1 MRSVFLAAALFTG
14 IVGCS
19 RGTEPAATAPAG
31 STTSTPTTEALIS
44 TPSKLTLDKSQNV
57 ICTQGWTCDDIH
69 FFGTQ
74 ALCTSQCGPGCFR
87 DFNCNGHCV
96 CP

>member
-1 MRSVFLAAALFTG
+1 MRSIFLAAAVFTG

-19 RGTEPAATAPAG
+19 SGTAPTGSGPAC
-31 STTSTPTTEALIS
+31 STTSTQTMEALIS
-44 TPSKLTLDKSQNV
+44 TPSKLTLDRSQNA
-57 ICTQGWTCDDIH
+57 ICTQGWTCDDLR
-69 FFGTQ
+69 FFATQ
-74 ALCTSQCGPGCFR
+74 ALCTSQCGSGCFL